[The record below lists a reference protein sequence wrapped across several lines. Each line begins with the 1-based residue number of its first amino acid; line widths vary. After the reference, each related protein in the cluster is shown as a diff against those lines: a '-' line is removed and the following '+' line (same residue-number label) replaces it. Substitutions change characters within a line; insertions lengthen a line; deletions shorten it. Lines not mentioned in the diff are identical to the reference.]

1 VCGEL
6 EGGAKVK
13 SNELFRASGIM
24 ALGTIISRITG
35 FIRGILIVSVL
46 GTALLA
52 DTYNVAN
59 TMPNILYNLLVGG
72 ALTAIFIPQLVRSF
86 DHEDGGDGF
95 ASRLVTTIS
104 LILFILVGIGVYCA
118 PALVRLYA
126 PEFFT
131 PGFEVEKEIAIA
143 FTRYCLPQIFF
154 LGLFTMLGQVAN
166 ARGSFGPLMW
176 APIANN
182 IVGIALFGGFLLFAP
197 SVSLKTITSQ
207 QVQILGWGTTLSVVV
222 QALVLIPV
230 VKRLGVKLRPQW
242 GLAGLGK
249 SFGLAGWTL
258 IYVLISQLGY
268 LVTVNVATSAAV
280 RSAQEGVVRG
290 VGFTPYTYA
299 YFVMLLPYSIIT
311 ISIITAILPHLSR
324 LAVANNRAEV
334 RVQLLRAIK
343 LVGVITIPSS
353 VAFLFFGPL
362 ITQVIFIGIPLEDSR
377 YIGYVLSAL
386 SFGLVSFSINLILIR
401 GFNAFEDTRT
411 QVISILIINII
422 SVALSYL
429 FLHLLKNQWVTIG
442 LGAAFSISYLAG
454 LLITLRLLKKHTGAI
469 KIKDFLGQHLRLY
482 GVAIGVM
489 GPLFALTQ
497 YISWV
502 GVELS
507 PLTRAGELAV
517 VMITAL
523 VGYLFVAKAVGVEE
537 ISMVGHLRDSVT
549 RRTSNNS

>member
-1 VCGEL
+1 M
-6 EGGAKVK
+6 K

-35 FIRGILIVSVL
+35 FIRGILIVAVL

-95 ASRLVTTIS
+95 ASRLITTIS
-104 LILFILVGIGVYCA
+104 LILLALVAIGVYFA

-131 PGFEVEKEIAIA
+131 AGFETEKEIAIA

-182 IVGIALFGGFLLFAP
+182 IVGIALFGSFLLVA
-197 SVSLKTITSQ
+197 SDVTVSNITSTQ
-207 QVQILGWGTTLSVVV
+207 IQILGWGTTLSVVV
-222 QALVLIPV
+222 QALVLLPV
-230 VKRLGVKLRPQW
+230 IKRLGIKLRPQW
-242 GLAGLGK
+242 GVAGLGK

-258 IYVLISQLGY
+258 LYVLISQLGY

-280 RSAQEGVVRG
+280 RSAQEGITRG
-290 VGFTPYTYA
+290 VGYTPYTYA
-299 YFVMLLPYSIIT
+299 YYVMLLPYSIVT

-324 LAVANNRAEV
+324 LALAKNNDEV
-334 RVQLLRAIK
+334 RAQLIRAIK
-343 LVGVITIPSS
+343 LVGVITIPSA
-353 VAFLFFGPL
+353 VAFLFFGSF
-362 ITQVIFIGIPLEDSR
+362 ITEVIFVGIPVSDAR

-386 SFGLVSFSINLILIR
+386 SFGLVAFSINLILIR

-411 QVISILIINII
+411 QVISIFIINVI
-422 SVALSYL
+422 SVGLSYL
-429 FLHLLKNQWVTIG
+429 FLHLLQNQWVTVG
-442 LGAAFSISYLAG
+442 LGAAFSISYLVG
-454 LLITLRLLKKHTGAI
+454 LLITLSLLKKHTGPI
-469 KIKDFLGQHLRLY
+469 KVRDFLGQHLRLI
-482 GVAIGVM
+482 GASVGVM
-489 GPLFALTQ
+489 APLFALTQ

-507 PLTRAGELAV
+507 PIARAGELLV
-517 VMITAL
+517 VMVMAFF
-523 VGYLFVAKAVGVEE
+523 GYLVAGKAAGVEE
-537 ISMVGHLRDSVT
+537 ISMIAHLRDSVVG
-549 RRTSNNS
+549 RSKDAE

>member
-1 VCGEL
+1 M
-6 EGGAKVK
+6 K

-35 FIRGILIVSVL
+35 FIRGILIVAVL

-95 ASRLVTTIS
+95 ASRLITTIS
-104 LILFILVGIGVYCA
+104 IILFALVALGMFFA

-131 PGFEVEKEIAIA
+131 PGFEIEKEIAIA

-166 ARGSFGPLMW
+166 ARGSFAPLMW

-182 IVGIALFGGFLLFAP
+182 IVGIVLFASFLVFSP
-197 SVSLKTITSQ
+197 AITVENISSF

-222 QALVLIPV
+222 QALVLLPV
-230 VKRLGVKLRPQW
+230 IRKLGIKLGPQL

-280 RSAQEGVVRG
+280 RSAQDGITRG
-290 VGFTPYTYA
+290 VGYTPYTYA
-299 YFVMLLPYSIIT
+299 YFVMLLPYSIVT
-311 ISIITAILPHLSR
+311 LSIITAILPHISR
-324 LAVANNRAEV
+324 LALEKKSNEV
-334 RVQLLRAIK
+334 REQLIKAIK
-343 LVGVITIPSS
+343 LVGVITIPSA
-353 VAFLFFGPL
+353 VAFLLFGPL
-362 ITQVIFIGIPLEDSR
+362 ITSVIFIGIPLEDSQ

-386 SFGLVSFSINLILIR
+386 SFGLVAFSINLILIR
-401 GFNAFEDTRT
+401 GFNAFEDTKT
-411 QVISILIINII
+411 QVISILIINIVA
-422 SVALSYL
+422 VALSYL
-429 FLHLLKNQWVTIG
+429 SLFILRNQWVTVG
-442 LGAAFSISYLAG
+442 LGLAFSVSYLVG
-454 LLITLRLLKKHTGAI
+454 LLVTLSLLKKHTGVI
-469 KIKDFLGQHLRLY
+469 SLKDFGGQHLRLF
-482 GVAIGVM
+482 GAAFAVM
-489 GPLFALTQ
+489 LPLFALTQ
-497 YISWV
+497 YLDWV

-507 PLTRAGELAV
+507 KIARLGELAV
-517 VMITAL
+517 VMIASVL
-523 VGYLFVAKAVGVEE
+523 GYLLAAKAAGVEE
-537 ISMVGHLRDSVT
+537 ITMIRHLKNSVL
-549 RRTSNNS
+549 RRPAADQ

>member
-1 VCGEL
+1 MSVVY

-35 FIRGILIVSVL
+35 FIRGILIVAVL

-95 ASRLVTTIS
+95 ASRLITTIS
-104 LILFILVGIGVYCA
+104 IILFALVALGMFFA

-131 PGFEVEKEIAIA
+131 SGFEVEKEIAIA

-166 ARGSFGPLMW
+166 ARGSFAPLMW

-182 IVGIALFGGFLLFAP
+182 IVGIALFGSFLVFSPA
-197 SVSLKTITSQ
+197 VTIDKISAL

-222 QALVLIPV
+222 QALVLVPV
-230 VKRLGVKLRPQW
+230 IRKLGIKLRPQW
-242 GLAGLGK
+242 GISGLGK

-280 RSAQEGVVRG
+280 RSAQDGITRG
-290 VGFTPYTYA
+290 VGYTPYTYA
-299 YFVMLLPYSIIT
+299 YFVMLLPYSIVT
-311 ISIITAILPHLSR
+311 ISIITAILPHISR
-324 LAVANNRAEV
+324 LALEKKAAEV
-334 RVQLLRAIK
+334 REQLIRAIK
-343 LVGVITIPSS
+343 LVGVITIPSA
-353 VAFLFFGPL
+353 VAFLLFGPL
-362 ITQVIFIGIPLEDSR
+362 ITSVIFVGIPLEDSR

-386 SFGLVSFSINLILIR
+386 SFGLVAFSINLILIR
-401 GFNAFEDTRT
+401 GFNAFEDTKT
-411 QVISILIINII
+411 QVVSIFIINIVA
-422 SVALSYL
+422 VALSYVSL
-429 FLHLLKNQWVTIG
+429 FILRNQWVTVG
-442 LGAAFSISYLAG
+442 LGIAFSVSYLVG
-454 LLITLRLLKKHTGAI
+454 LLVTLSLLKKHTGVI
-469 KIKDFLGQHLRLY
+469 SLKDFGPQHLRLF
-482 GVAIGVM
+482 AAAFAVM
-489 GPLFALTQ
+489 LPLFALTQ
-497 YISWV
+497 YLDWV

-507 PLTRAGELAV
+507 KIARLGELAV
-517 VMITAL
+517 VMGAAI
-523 VGYLFVAKAVGVEE
+523 VGYLLAGKAAGVEE
-537 ISMVGHLRDSVT
+537 ITMIRHLKNSVM
-549 RRTSNNS
+549 RRPAVEE

>member
-1 VCGEL
+1 
-6 EGGAKVK
+6 VK

-35 FIRGILIVSVL
+35 FIRGILIVAVL

-95 ASRLVTTIS
+95 ASRLITTIS
-104 LILFILVGIGVYCA
+104 IILLILVAIGVYFA

-131 PGFEVEKEIAIA
+131 SGFEAEKEIAIA

-182 IVGIALFGGFLLFAP
+182 IIGIALFGGFLLL
-197 SVSLKTITSQ
+197 SNGVNVDTITSTQ
-207 QVQILGWGTTLSVVV
+207 IQILGWGTTLSVVV
-222 QALVLIPV
+222 QALVLVPV
-230 VKRLGVKLRPQW
+230 IKHLGIKLRPQW

-258 IYVLISQLGY
+258 LYVLISQLGY

-280 RSAQEGVVRG
+280 RSAKEGITRG
-290 VGFTPYTYA
+290 VGYTPYTYA
-299 YFVMLLPYSIIT
+299 YFVMLLPYSIVT

-324 LAVANNRAEV
+324 LAVAENRDEV
-334 RVQLLRAIK
+334 RVQLIRAIK
-343 LVGVITIPSS
+343 LVGVITIPSA

-362 ITQVIFIGIPLEDSR
+362 ITQVIFIGIPAEDSR
-377 YIGYVLSAL
+377 YIGLVLSAL
-386 SFGLVSFSINLILIR
+386 SFGLVAFSINLILIR

-411 QVISILIINII
+411 QVVSIFIINLV
-422 SVALSYL
+422 SVGLSYL
-429 FLHLLKNQWVTIG
+429 FLHFLKNQWVTIG
-442 LGAAFSISYLAG
+442 LGAAFSISYLVG
-454 LLITLRLLKKHTGAI
+454 LLVTLSLLKKHTGPI
-469 KIKDFLGQHLRLY
+469 RIMDFFGQHLRLI
-482 GVAIGVM
+482 GAAVGVM
-489 GPLFALTQ
+489 APLFALTQ
-497 YISWV
+497 YISWA

-507 PLTRAGELAV
+507 KVARAGELGI
-517 VMITAL
+517 VMVMAFL
-523 VGYLFVAKAVGVEE
+523 GYLIAGKAAGVEE
-537 ISMVGHLRDSVT
+537 ISMITHLRDSLV
-549 RRTSNNS
+549 RRSPGTE

>member
-1 VCGEL
+1 M
-6 EGGAKVK
+6 GAIVK

-35 FIRGILIVSVL
+35 FIRGILIVAVL

-95 ASRLVTTIS
+95 ASRLITTIS
-104 LILFILVGIGVYCA
+104 IILLVLVIVGMYFA

-131 PGFEVEKEIAIA
+131 PGFEAEKEIAIA

-182 IVGIALFGGFLLFAP
+182 IVGIALFGGFLVF
-197 SVSLKTITSQ
+197 SQKVSIDTITSS
-207 QVQILGWGTTLSVVV
+207 QVQILGWGTSISVVV
-222 QALVLIPV
+222 QALVLLPV
-230 VKRLGVKLRPQW
+230 IKRLGVKLRPQW

-258 IYVLISQLGY
+258 LYVLIAQLGY

-280 RSAQEGVVRG
+280 RSAKEGITRG
-290 VGFTPYTYA
+290 VGYTPYTYA
-299 YFVMLLPYSIIT
+299 YYVMLLPYSIVT
-311 ISIITAILPHLSR
+311 ISIITAILPHISR
-324 LAVANNRAEV
+324 QALAKNREEV
-334 RVQLLRAIK
+334 RLQLIRAIK
-343 LVGVITIPSS
+343 LVGVITIPSG

-362 ITQVIFIGIPLEDSR
+362 ITQVIFVGISAEDSR
-377 YIGYVLSAL
+377 YIGFVLAAMSM
-386 SFGLVSFSINLILIR
+386 GLVAFSINLILIR

-411 QVISILIINII
+411 QVISILLINII
-422 SVALSYL
+422 SVGLSYL
-429 FLHLLKNQWVTIG
+429 FLHVLKNQWVTIG
-442 LGAAFSISYLAG
+442 LGAAFSISYILG
-454 LLITLRLLKKHTGAI
+454 LPITLLLLKRHTGSLAI
-469 KIKDFLGQHLRLY
+469 RDFLGQHLRLV
-482 GVAIGVM
+482 GTAVGVM
-489 GPLFALTQ
+489 APLFGLTQ

-502 GVELS
+502 GVRLS
-507 PLTRAGELAV
+507 HAARAGELLV
-517 VMITAL
+517 VMLLAFL
-523 VGYLFVAKAVGVEE
+523 GYLVASKAAGVEE
-537 ISMVGHLRDSVT
+537 ISMILHLRKSLV
-549 RRTSNNS
+549 RREPEAE

>member
-1 VCGEL
+1 M
-6 EGGAKVK
+6 K

-35 FIRGILIVSVL
+35 FIRGILIVAVL

-95 ASRLVTTIS
+95 ASRLITTIS
-104 LILFILVGIGVYCA
+104 IILFALVALGMFFA

-131 PGFEVEKEIAIA
+131 SGFEVEKEIAIA

-166 ARGSFGPLMW
+166 ARGSFAPLMW

-182 IVGIALFGGFLLFAP
+182 IVGIALFGSFLVFSPA
-197 SVSLKTITSQ
+197 VTIDKISTL

-222 QALVLIPV
+222 QALVLVPV
-230 VKRLGVKLRPQW
+230 IRKLGIKLRPQW
-242 GLAGLGK
+242 GISGLGK

-280 RSAQEGVVRG
+280 RSAQDGITRG
-290 VGFTPYTYA
+290 VGYTPYTYA
-299 YFVMLLPYSIIT
+299 YFVMLLPYSIVT
-311 ISIITAILPHLSR
+311 ISIITAILPHISR
-324 LAVANNRAEV
+324 LALEKKAAEV
-334 RVQLLRAIK
+334 REQLIRAIK
-343 LVGVITIPSS
+343 LVGVITIPSA
-353 VAFLFFGPL
+353 VAFLLFGPL
-362 ITQVIFIGIPLEDSR
+362 ITSVIFVGIPLEDSR

-386 SFGLVSFSINLILIR
+386 SFGLVAFSINLILIR
-401 GFNAFEDTRT
+401 GFNAFEDTKT
-411 QVISILIINII
+411 QVVSIFIINIVA
-422 SVALSYL
+422 VALSYVSL
-429 FLHLLKNQWVTIG
+429 FILRNQWVTVG
-442 LGAAFSISYLAG
+442 LGIAFSVSYLVG
-454 LLITLRLLKKHTGAI
+454 LLVTLSLLKKHTGVI
-469 KIKDFLGQHLRLY
+469 SLKDFGPQHLRLF
-482 GVAIGVM
+482 AAAFAVM
-489 GPLFALTQ
+489 LPLFALTQ
-497 YISWV
+497 YLDWV

-507 PLTRAGELAV
+507 KIARLGELVV
-517 VMITAL
+517 VMGAAI
-523 VGYLFVAKAVGVEE
+523 VGYLLAGKAAGVEE
-537 ISMVGHLRDSVT
+537 ITMIRHLKNSVM
-549 RRTSNNS
+549 RRPAVEE

>member
-1 VCGEL
+1 
-6 EGGAKVK
+6 VK

-24 ALGTIISRITG
+24 ALGTILSRITG
-35 FIRGILIVSVL
+35 FIRGILIVAVL
-46 GTALLA
+46 GTTLLA

-95 ASRLVTTIS
+95 ASRLITTIS
-104 LILFILVGIGVYCA
+104 LILLVLVVIGVYCA

-131 PGFEVEKEIAIA
+131 PGFETEKDIAIA

-182 IVGIALFGGFLLFAP
+182 IVGIALFGGFLLLSTGLTAE
-197 SVSLKTITSQ
+197 SITATQ
-207 QVQILGWGTTLSVVV
+207 IQILGWGTTLSVVV
-222 QALVLIPV
+222 QALVLVPV
-230 VKRLGVKLRPQW
+230 IKRLGIKLRPQW

-258 IYVLISQLGY
+258 LYVLISQLGY

-280 RSAQEGVVRG
+280 RSAQEGIARG
-290 VGFTPYTYA
+290 VGYTPYTYA
-299 YFVMLLPYSIIT
+299 YFVMLLPYSIVT

-324 LAVANNRAEV
+324 LAVANNRDEV
-334 RVQLLRAIK
+334 RVQLIRAIK
-343 LVGVITIPSS
+343 LVGVITIPSA

-362 ITQVIFIGIPLEDSR
+362 ITEVIFIGIPVEDSR
-377 YIGYVLSAL
+377 YIGYVLAAL
-386 SFGLVSFSINLILIR
+386 SFGLVAFSINLILIR

-411 QVISILIINII
+411 QVISIFIINLI
-422 SVALSYL
+422 SVGFSYL
-429 FLHLLKNQWVTIG
+429 SLSLLKTQWVTIG
-442 LGAAFSISYLAG
+442 LGVAFSISYLVG
-454 LLITLRLLKKHTGAI
+454 LFITLSLLKKHTGAI
-469 KIKDFLGQHLRLY
+469 KVMEFLGQHLRLLAAA
-482 GVAIGVM
+482 VGVM
-489 GPLFALTQ
+489 APLFALTQ
-497 YISWV
+497 YITWV
-502 GVELS
+502 GVEL
-507 PLTRAGELAV
+507 TAIARAGELFV
-517 VMITAL
+517 VMLTAFF
-523 VGYLFVAKAVGVEE
+523 GYLVAGKAAGVEE
-537 ISMVGHLRDSVT
+537 ISMIGHLRDSMV
-549 RRTSNNS
+549 RPSKKAE

>member
-1 VCGEL
+1 M
-6 EGGAKVK
+6 K

-35 FIRGILIVSVL
+35 FIRGILIVAVL

-95 ASRLVTTIS
+95 ASRLITTIS
-104 LILFILVGIGVYCA
+104 LILLALVAIGVYFA

-131 PGFEVEKEIAIA
+131 TGFGAEKEIAIA

-182 IVGIALFGGFLLFAP
+182 IVGIALFGGFLLIA
-197 SVSLKTITSQ
+197 SDLTVSNITSTQ
-207 QVQILGWGTTLSVVV
+207 IQILGWGTTLSVVV
-222 QALVLIPV
+222 QALVLFPV
-230 VKRLGVKLRPQW
+230 IKRLGIKLRPQW
-242 GLAGLGK
+242 GVAGLGK

-258 IYVLISQLGY
+258 LYVLISQLGY

-280 RSAQEGVVRG
+280 RSAQEGITRG
-290 VGFTPYTYA
+290 VGYTPYTYA
-299 YFVMLLPYSIIT
+299 YYVMLLPYSIVT

-324 LAVANNRAEV
+324 LALAKNNDEV
-334 RVQLLRAIK
+334 RAQLIRAIK
-343 LVGVITIPSS
+343 LVGVITIPSA
-353 VAFLFFGPL
+353 VAFLFFGSF
-362 ITQVIFIGIPLEDSR
+362 ITEVIFVGIPVGDAR

-386 SFGLVSFSINLILIR
+386 SFGLVAFSINLILIR

-411 QVISILIINII
+411 QVISIFIINLI
-422 SVALSYL
+422 SVGLSYL
-429 FLHLLKNQWVTIG
+429 FLHLLQNQWVTVG
-442 LGAAFSISYLAG
+442 LGAAFSISYLVG
-454 LLITLRLLKKHTGAI
+454 LLITLSLLKKHTGPI
-469 KIKDFLGQHLRLY
+469 KVRDFLGQHLRLI
-482 GVAIGVM
+482 GASVGVM
-489 GPLFALTQ
+489 APLFALTQ

-507 PLTRAGELAV
+507 PIARAGELLV
-517 VMITAL
+517 VMVMAFF
-523 VGYLFVAKAVGVEE
+523 GYLVAAKAAGVEE
-537 ISMVGHLRDSVT
+537 ISMIAHLRDSVVG
-549 RRTSNNS
+549 RSKDAE